1 MTRSMQSSKLQGIS
15 RKEAQRKLMLYGALQ
30 NRIRLDAFLLIAENP
45 GIAFND
51 IAKTFKE
58 DKALVAYHLGVLKA
72 VKLVSF
78 AYDRKGKASYSS
90 YNLTDPG
97 KKVLDEL
104 AAETK

>member
-1 MTRSMQSSKLQGIS
+1 MQSSKLQGIS

-51 IAKTFKE
+51 IAKRFKE

-78 AYDRKGKASYSS
+78 TYDRKGKASYSS
-90 YNLTDPG
+90 YNLTDLG

-104 AAETK
+104 CSRDEVTD